1 MFADDTNLNCN
12 GKSSVDIEQKINT
25 DLDNVHNWLISNKL
39 TLNTKKTEYMIIG
52 SQNRLKNILSD
63 PEILIGDQK
72 IKRVSQKEFLGVI
85 VDENLN
91 WHKHIDTQCKKISK
105 KHCPIKKS

>member
-72 IKRVSQKEFLGVI
+72 IKRVSQKEFLGG
-85 VDENLN
+85 
-91 WHKHIDTQCKKISK
+91 IS
-105 KHCPIKKS
+105 

>member
-1 MFADDTNLNCN
+1 
-12 GKSSVDIEQKINT
+12 
-25 DLDNVHNWLISNKL
+25 
-39 TLNTKKTEYMIIG
+39 MIIG
-52 SQNRLKNILSD
+52 SQNRLKNILWD

-72 IKRVSQKEFLGVI
+72 IKRASQKEFLGVI

-105 KHCPIKKS
+105 NIENEIVDDFENHSLPVFKRLLKAQ